1 MRNELENPRLSF
13 YAYSGHIIGDRQPM
27 KKHSYP
33 RGGRFEAVA
42 EDRDEYKKRTL
53 PEIFQFALED
63 FANSIKAKFALAGSG
78 EPEDQLRAPLE
89 TLFEAYGR
97 IINREILLTGQH
109 LLKDRVGKP
118 DFAAHERKQTIGY
131 VEAKAPGKGADP
143 AAYKGHDLEQWHR
156 FQIVPNL
163 FYTDGNDW
171 GLYRS
176 GKREGVIV
184 RFQGDTRSR
193 GSAAINSE
201 NASAL
206 FQLFAAFSSWTPI
219 VPQKPKDLAEFLAPY
234 CRLIRE
240 EVEEALEDSRSPL
253 QSLKKEIKSLLFPE
267 ATDRQF
273 ADAYAQT
280 VIFALL
286 LAKLEGAS
294 VLDLNDAYGVL
305 ESHHLLLSRS
315 LQFLTD
321 PQAREEI
328 ASSLGLTQRIIQEIL
343 PETLKSE
350 EGGNDPWLFF
360 YEFFLAKYDPKLR
373 KEWGVYYTPVEV
385 VRCQVGLID
394 EILSKELGQTMG
406 FVEPGVVTLDPALG
420 TGTYLLGIIDHAL
433 KRVEAEEG
441 KGAVKGGARSLAKN
455 LHGFEWMVGPY
466 AVAQL
471 RFSRALLT
479 KGAALPPA
487 GLGIYLT
494 NTLESPHTHPPAPP
508 LFHKPIAEEH
518 KRALKVKDAEHVLVC
533 LGNPPYGR
541 HAAAQEI
548 NHAVTGGWVRYGDEK
563 HPPIL
568 KDFLE
573 PAKQAGF
580 GVHLKNLYNQYVYFI
595 RWALWKVFEHES
607 AVGPGVVS
615 FITASS
621 YLEGDAFAG
630 IREHMRRI
638 CDRIDIIDLGG
649 EGRGTRQ
656 DENVFAIKTPVA
668 IFIGW
673 RKAKKDSGRPAV
685 VRYTRLEGTR
695 EKKLEKLAA
704 IKSSVD
710 LEWKKVPSE
719 WQASFIPE
727 MKGHFMSWPL
737 LTDLMPWQYSGL
749 ETKRPW
755 PIGSDKDVLVRRWA
769 ALLASENKSEL
780 MKESGDRTI
789 GLSQLD
795 FLPPYAPLP
804 AISSLPPDTPSHR
817 IAKLSFRSFDRQWIL
832 ADNRVISRP
841 RFPLWHAH
849 SERQIYL
856 AGSLALP
863 ISDGPGLTVAA
874 EIPDLHYFCNRGGK
888 DIIPLYSDSKG
899 RQPNVAPGLLDKVS
913 NEFTKPVSAEDFAGY
928 IYAVLAQ
935 PEYTSRFAREL
946 GSREIRVPLTRKAGL
961 FFRAAEFGKSLLWLH
976 TYGERMAGEGRPHGS
991 VPPGKARCAN
1001 AVSEEEDDYP
1011 NEFRYDDDS
1020 KTLHVGDGSFRPVA
1034 PSVFYFKVSGFQV
1047 VKSWLGYR
1055 MRERSGRKSSPLD
1068 DIRPRVWTREFTREL
1083 LELLWVLEKTIEGY
1097 PRQKKLLDEIL
1108 AGPLFLA
1115 SDLPPVPPEAHEAPR
1130 MPRRGSGSQ
1139 GEFIFK
1145 SDDSEEDA

>member
-1 MRNELENPRLSF
+1 
-13 YAYSGHIIGDRQPM
+13 M
-27 KKHSYP
+27 KKPLSP
-33 RGGRFEAVA
+33 GKKRFTSIA
-42 EDRDEYKKRTL
+42 EDPREYCKRTP
-53 PEIFQFALED
+53 PELFLAALQD
-63 FANSIKAKFALAGSG
+63 FSESVRGKLAIPRSG
-78 EPEDQLRAPLE
+78 EPEDQLRGPLE
-89 TLFEAYGR
+89 ALFEAYSR
-97 IINREILLTGQH
+97 IICREILLTGEPR
-109 LLKDRVGKP
+109 LKDRVGKP
-118 DFAAHERKQTIGY
+118 DFAAHDQKQTIGY
-131 VEAKAPGKGADP
+131 VEVKAPGKGADP
-143 AAYKGHDLEQWHR
+143 ALFKGHDLEQWRR
-156 FQIVPNL
+156 FQSVPNL
-163 FYTDGNDW
+163 FYTDGNQW
-171 GLYRS
+171 ALYRS
-176 GKREGVIV
+176 GEREGHIV
-184 RFQGDTRSR
+184 RFPGDVRVE
-193 GSAAINSE
+193 GSAAVTPGI
-201 NASAL
+201 AAML

-234 CRLIRE
+234 CRLVRG
-240 EVEEALEDSRSPL
+240 EVEEALENPRSPL
-253 QSLKKEIKSLLFPE
+253 QSLKKEIKTLLFPE

-286 LAKLEGAS
+286 LAKLEGANT
-294 VLDLNDAYGVL
+294 LDLNDAYCVL
-305 ESHHLLLSRS
+305 ESRHLLLSRS

-321 PQAREEI
+321 PQARQELS
-328 ASSLGLTQRIIQEIL
+328 SSLGLTQRVIQEIS
-343 PETLKSE
+343 PETLKSDSGE
-350 EGGNDPWLFF
+350 DDPWLFF

-385 VRCQVGLID
+385 VRCQVTLID
-394 EILSKELGQTMG
+394 EILSKELGRTMG

-441 KGAVKGGARSLAKN
+441 KGAVKGGARSLANN

-471 RFSRALLT
+471 RFSRALMAQ
-479 KGAALPPA
+479 GVALPPV
-487 GLGIYLT
+487 GIGIYLT

-518 KRALKVKDAEHVLVC
+518 KRALRIKDAEHVLVC

-541 HAAAQEI
+541 HAAAQEA
-548 NHAVTGGWVRYGDEK
+548 NRSVTGGWVRYGDEK

-568 KDFLE
+568 EDFLE
-573 PAKQAGF
+573 PARKAGF

-630 IREHMRRI
+630 LREHMRRM

-649 EGRGTRQ
+649 EGRGTRR
-656 DENVFAIKTPVA
+656 DENVFAIQTPVA
-668 IFIGW
+668 IFVAW
-673 RKAKKDSGRPAV
+673 RKENKNPGKPAV

-695 EKKLEKLAA
+695 DEKLEKLAA

-710 LEWKKVPSE
+710 LPWKKISSE

-737 LTDLMPWQYSGL
+737 LTDMMPWQYSGL

-804 AISSLPPDTPSHR
+804 AISSLPPDTPPHR

-849 SERQIYL
+849 SERQL
-856 AGSLALP
+856 FLSSLFNHPLGMGPALTACG
-863 ISDGPGLTVAA
+863 D
-874 EIPDLHYFCNRGGK
+874 IPDRHHFRGSFGGK
-888 DIIPLYSDSKG
+888 DIIPLYHDAAAL
-899 RQPNVAPGLLDKVS
+899 QPNISPGLLDLLSK
-913 NEFTKPVSAEDFAGY
+913 EYGKPVIAEDLAGY
-928 IYAVLAQ
+928 VYAVLAQ
-935 PEYTSRFAREL
+935 PEYTWRFAREL
-946 GSREIRVPLTRKAGL
+946 GSREIRVPLTGKAGL

-976 TYGERMAGEGRPHGS
+976 TYGERMAGESRPHGS
-991 VPPGKARCAN
+991 VPPGKTRCAR

-1011 NEFRYDDDS
+1011 NEFRYDEDS
-1020 KTLHVGDGSFRPVA
+1020 KTLHVGDGSFGPVS
-1034 PSVFYFKVSGFQV
+1034 PSVFYFEVSGLHV

-1083 LELLWVLEKTIEGY
+1083 LELLWILERTLDGY
-1097 PRQKKLLDEIL
+1097 PKQKKLLDEIL

-1115 SDLPPVPPEAHEAPR
+1115 SDLPPVPAEAHEAPR
-1130 MPRRGSGSQ
+1130 LPRRGSGSQ
-1139 GEFIFK
+1139 GEIPFK
-1145 SDDSEEDA
+1145 AEDD

>member
-1 MRNELENPRLSF
+1 
-13 YAYSGHIIGDRQPM
+13 M
-27 KKHSYP
+27 KKHSYR
-33 RGGRFEAVA
+33 RGGRFEAIA

-53 PEIFQFALED
+53 PELFQFALED
-63 FANSIKAKFALAGSG
+63 FANSIKAKFVLAGSG

-143 AAYKGHDLEQWHR
+143 SAYKGHDLEQWHR

-176 GKREGVIV
+176 GKRESAIV

-193 GSAAINSE
+193 GSVAVNSE

-294 VLDLNDAYGVL
+294 VLDLNDAYSVL

-321 PQAREEI
+321 PQARKEI

-350 EGGNDPWLFF
+350 QGGNDPWLFF

-385 VRCQVGLID
+385 VRCQVSLID

-595 RWALWKVFEHES
+595 RWALWKVFEHDS

-621 YLEGDAFAG
+621 YLEGSAFAG

-668 IFIGW
+668 IFIAW
-673 RKAKKDSGRPAV
+673 RKAKKDSEKPAV
-685 VRYTRLEGTR
+685 VRYARIEGTR
-695 EKKLEKLAA
+695 EEKLEKLASVE
-704 IKSSVD
+704 SSAD
-710 LEWKKVPSE
+710 LDWKKVPSD
-719 WQASFIPE
+719 WQARFKPAEVSSF
-727 MKGHFMSWPL
+727 FSWPEII
-737 LTDLMPWQYSGL
+737 DIFPWQQSGVQI
-749 ETKRPW
+749 KRLW
-755 PIGSDKDVLVRRWA
+755 PIAPEIEVLIERWRSFVFGVNKAMLFKETRDRKIRLPYPSIFPNEPDLFPLVSATETDMRRPVRY
-769 ALLASENKSEL
+769 S
-780 MKESGDRTI
+780 
-789 GLSQLD
+789 
-795 FLPPYAPLP
+795 Y
-804 AISSLPPDTPSHR
+804 
-817 IAKLSFRSFDRQWIL
+817 RSFDRQYIIP
-832 ADNRVISRP
+832 DNRVGDYLRP
-841 RFPLWHAH
+841 SLWRAH
-849 SERQIYL
+849 SKQQVYF
-856 AGSLALP
+856 ASLSTKTLGL
-863 ISDGPGLTVAA
+863 GPGLTSSA
-874 EIPDLHYFCNRGGK
+874 EIPDLDFFSNRGGK
-888 DIIPLYSDSKG
+888 DIIPLYRDSAALK
-899 RQPNVAPGLLDKVS
+899 PNITPGLLDCLSRALKKAVK
-913 NEFTKPVSAEDFAGY
+913 TEDLAGY
-928 IYAVLAQ
+928 IYSVLAQ
-935 PEYTSRFAREL
+935 PEYTKRFALEL
-946 GSREIRVPLTRKAGL
+946 GIREIHVPLTRKAGL

-991 VPPGKARCAN
+991 VPPGKTRCAR

-1011 NEFRYDDDS
+1011 NEFRYDEDS
-1020 KTLHVGDGSFRPVA
+1020 KTLHVGDGSFGPVT
-1034 PSVFYFKVSGFQV
+1034 PSVFFFEVSGLQV

-1083 LELLWVLEKTIEGY
+1083 LELLWILERTLDGY
-1097 PRQKKLLDEIL
+1097 PKQKKLLDEIL

-1115 SDLPPVPPEAHEAPR
+1115 SDLPPVPAEAHEAPR
-1130 MPRRGSGSQ
+1130 LPRRGSGSQ

>member
-1 MRNELENPRLSF
+1 
-13 YAYSGHIIGDRQPM
+13 M
-27 KKHSYP
+27 KNHSNR
-33 RGGRFEAVA
+33 RGGRFKAVA

-53 PEIFQFALED
+53 PELFQIALED
-63 FANSIKAKFALAGSG
+63 FADSIKAKFALAGSG

-97 IINREILLTGQH
+97 IINREILLTGEH

-118 DFAAHERKQTIGY
+118 DFAAHDRKQTIGY

-143 AAYKGHDLEQWHR
+143 AAFKGHDLEQWHR

-171 GLYRS
+171 GLYRG
-176 GKREGVIV
+176 GKREGAVV
-184 RFQGDTRSR
+184 RFHGDVRSQ
-193 GSAAINSE
+193 GSAAVNSE

-206 FQLFAAFSSWTPI
+206 FQLFTAFSSWTPI

-240 EVEEALEDSRSPL
+240 EVEEALEDARSPL

-294 VLDLNDAYGVL
+294 VLDLNDAYGIL

-321 PQAREEI
+321 PQARKEI
-328 ASSLGLTQRIIQEIL
+328 ASSLGLTQRIIQEIS

-350 EGGNDPWLFF
+350 EGENDPWLFF

-385 VRCQVGLID
+385 VRCQVSLID

-541 HAAAQEI
+541 HAAAQEV

-568 KDFLE
+568 EDFLE
-573 PAKQAGF
+573 PARQAGF
-580 GVHLKNLYNQYVYFI
+580 GIHLKNLYNQYVYFI

-621 YLEGDAFAG
+621 YLDGDAFAG
-630 IREHMRRI
+630 LREHMRRT

-649 EGRGTRQ
+649 EGRGTRKN
-656 DENVFAIKTPVA
+656 ENVFAIKTPVA
-668 IFIGW
+668 IFIAW
-673 RKAKKDSGRPAV
+673 RKEKKDRAKPAI

-695 EKKLEKLAA
+695 DEKLKKLASVESSAEIDWEKA
-704 IKSSVD
+704 
-710 LEWKKVPSE
+710 PSD
-719 WQASFIPE
+719 WQAPFRPGSASRFLT
-727 MKGHFMSWPL
+727 WPL
-737 LTDLMPWQYSGL
+737 INDVFPCQQSGVQI
-749 ETKRPW
+749 KRLW
-755 PIGSDKDVLVRRWA
+755 PIGPEIEALKERWRSFVSGVDKAKLF
-769 ALLASENKSEL
+769 
-780 MKESGDRTI
+780 KETRDRKI
-789 GLSQLD
+789 QLKYPSIFTD
-795 FLPPYAPLP
+795 EPDLPPLESATEIEMRRPVRY
-804 AISSLPPDTPSHR
+804 SY
-817 IAKLSFRSFDRQWIL
+817 RSFDRQYVIP
-832 ADNRVISRP
+832 DNRIGDYFRP
-841 RFPLWHAH
+841 SLWSAH
-849 SERQIYL
+849 SEKQIYL
-856 AGSLALP
+856 SGLFSIPVGSGPAL
-863 ISDGPGLTVAA
+863 SVGAY
-874 EIPDLHYFCNRGGK
+874 IPDLDFFRGSYGAK
-888 DIIPLYSDSKG
+888 AIFPLYRDAAA
-899 RQPNVAPGLLDKVS
+899 REPNISPGLLDRLAK
-913 NEFTKPVSAEDFAGY
+913 EYGKPVNAEDLAGY
-928 IYAVLAQ
+928 VYAVLAQ

-961 FFRAAEFGKSLLWLH
+961 FFRTAEFGKFLLWLH

-991 VPPGKARCAN
+991 VPPGKARCAK
-1001 AVSEEEDDYP
+1001 AISEEEDDYP
-1011 NEFRYDDDS
+1011 NEFRYDEDS
-1020 KTLHVGDGSFRPVA
+1020 KILHVGDGSFEPVE
-1034 PSVFYFKVSGFQV
+1034 PGVFHFDVSGFRV

-1083 LELLWVLEKTIEGY
+1083 LELLWILEKTIEGY
-1097 PRQKKLLDEIL
+1097 PEQRKIL
-1108 AGPLFLA
+1108 EKILSGPLFLA
-1115 SDLPPVPPEAHEAPR
+1115 TELPPVPPEAREAPR
-1130 MPRRGSGSQ
+1130 VPRRAGAQ
-1139 GEFIFK
+1139 GEFAFGRQGP
-1145 SDDSEEDA
+1145 EEDT